1 MMSKLSKKTT
11 RKLNIVLLIFVTLLV
26 LYFSLKDNF
35 NEIINQIVSMNKWY
49 LLIAFVLLLIFYL
62 FKSLSMYSFC
72 KKINKDFKFRESIQ
86 LILRTQFFNAVTPF
100 ATGGQPYQIYFLKK
114 CGIDYASSTGIVLQ
128 NFIVYQIALVLLGL
142 ISLFVNQTFN
152 LFEGS
157 KMLARLIALGFITN
171 TVVIII
177 MFMVAFSKKMN
188 KRIIGFGIKLLT
200 KLKIVK
206 NKEEKL
212 KEWDTNIN
220 NFYAS
225 AKKLLDDKKIFIGNI
240 IFNFFAL
247 CTHYMIPLFVLY
259 AMGEFNAVNAI
270 ISIVAS
276 AYVMIIGSFV
286 PIPGG
291 TGGLEYGFVTFFGN
305 FITGSKLSAL
315 MLVWRFIT
323 YYFSMIL
330 GAIALNIKKVRK

>member
-1 MMSKLSKKTT
+1 MSKLRKKTT
-11 RKLNIVLLIFVTLLV
+11 KKLNIVLLIVVTLLV

-35 NEIINQIVSMNKWY
+35 NEIINQIVNMNKWY
-49 LLIAFVLLLIFYL
+49 LFIAFVLLFVFYI

-100 ATGGQPYQIYFLKK
+100 ATGGQPYQIYYLKK
-114 CGIDYASSTGIVLQ
+114 CNIDYASSTGIVLQ

-142 ISLFVNQTFN
+142 IALFVNQAFN
-152 LFEGS
+152 LFGGS

-171 TVVIII
+171 TVVIVI

-188 KRIIGFGIKLLT
+188 KRIIGLGIKILT

-247 CTHYMIPLFVLY
+247 STHYMIPLFILY
-259 AMGEFNAVNAI
+259 AMGEFNVINAG
-270 ISIVAS
+270 ISIVAC

-305 FITGSKLSAL
+305 FIKGSKLSAL